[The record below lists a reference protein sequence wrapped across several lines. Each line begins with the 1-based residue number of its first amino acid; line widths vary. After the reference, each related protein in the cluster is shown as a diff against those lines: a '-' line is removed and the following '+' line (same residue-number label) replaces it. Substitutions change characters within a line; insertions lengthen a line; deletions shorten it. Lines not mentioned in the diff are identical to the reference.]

1 MKCYLILVL
10 LCLSIYIKSDYPS
23 CEQITPTEAE
33 DCKKAVSQKKYCCSL
48 IDIKKSTYNNEC
60 KEKSQEEVDQFNPN
74 EIKFQCY
81 ETQSASSPQTP
92 TSSKDSSRSRDSSSS
107 FYLEVGVLILIF
119 LLL

>member
-33 DCKKAVSQKKYCCSL
+33 DCKKAVSQKKFCCSL
-48 IDIKKSTYNNEC
+48 IDLKKSTFNMEC
-60 KEKSQEEVDQFNPN
+60 KEKSQEEVDQINKS
-74 EIKFQCY
+74 EIKYQCY

-92 TSSKDSSRSRDSSSS
+92 TSPQDSTSRASSSS
-107 FYLEVGVLILIF
+107 FYLEVGVLISIF